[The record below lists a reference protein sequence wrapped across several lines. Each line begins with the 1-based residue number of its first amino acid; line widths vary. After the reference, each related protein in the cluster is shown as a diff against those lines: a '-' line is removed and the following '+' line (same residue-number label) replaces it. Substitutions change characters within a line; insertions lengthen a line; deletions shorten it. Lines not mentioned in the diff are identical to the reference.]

1 MAHIRRSQVCALGI
15 HYLMYPLD
23 YLLEG
28 HAEAG
33 YEVIE
38 LIGQAPHFTMGS
50 DWSQDPAEVRKKI
63 EDHGLRIGLFTPEC
77 SCFQWRNN
85 YADEWA
91 HKRSMEYLKR
101 GMEVANRLGAK
112 MMLTN
117 ACGDTMDEAHDV
129 IYDRAIR
136 HFIEIAGYA
145 QQAGITVALEAVRSQ
160 EARTCVTLDEIA
172 GLIEAV
178 DNVHVRAALDTVAMG
193 VQGETPRQW
202 FERLGDTIVHCH
214 FVDGRPYAHLVWGEG
229 LFPLERYIDVLNE
242 FGYEG
247 LLGQELTDG
256 RYYDDPKA
264 ADKANFAALSKYF
277 VDEEA

>member
-145 QQAGITVALEAVRSQ
+145 QEAGITVALEAVRPQ

>member
-101 GMEVANRLGAK
+101 GMEVTNRLGAK

-145 QQAGITVALEAVRSQ
+145 QEAGITVALEAVRPQ

-277 VDEEA
+277 VDKEA

>member
-50 DWSQDPAEVRKKI
+50 DWSQDPTEVRKKI

-101 GMEVANRLGAK
+101 GMEVTNRLGAK

-145 QQAGITVALEAVRSQ
+145 QEAGITVALEAVRPQ

>member
-28 HAEAG
+28 HAEAR

-50 DWSQDPAEVRKKI
+50 DWSQDPTEVRKKI

-101 GMEVANRLGAK
+101 GMEVTNRLGAK

-145 QQAGITVALEAVRSQ
+145 QEAGITVALEAVRPQ

-277 VDEEA
+277 VDKEA

>member
-50 DWSQDPAEVRKKI
+50 DWSQDPTEVRKKI

-145 QQAGITVALEAVRSQ
+145 QEAGITVALEAVRPQ

>member
-50 DWSQDPAEVRKKI
+50 DWSQDPTEVRKKI

-145 QQAGITVALEAVRSQ
+145 QEAGITVALEAVRPQ

-277 VDEEA
+277 VDKEA

>member
-145 QQAGITVALEAVRSQ
+145 QEAGITVALEAVRPQ

-277 VDEEA
+277 VDKEA

>member
-50 DWSQDPAEVRKKI
+50 DWSQDPTEVRKKI

-101 GMEVANRLGAK
+101 GMEVTNRLGAK

-145 QQAGITVALEAVRSQ
+145 QEAGITVALEAVRPQ

-277 VDEEA
+277 VDKEA

>member
-101 GMEVANRLGAK
+101 GMEVTNRLGAK

-145 QQAGITVALEAVRSQ
+145 QEAGITVALEAVRPQ